1 VTANGVLHRHP
12 GHDRVGDV
20 EHSRKKHSCPLLNL
34 PAVRA
39 LGSEKQSH
47 PEGIMKGITI
57 SKLALAVVS
66 MAIVAHSQ
74 TASSESIS
82 TWSVQTNTPQWNQDL
97 GVTYTRQGCP
107 DSPASCLSFTGRI
120 ASSDKVKVVLAI
132 PLNSTTTAAYAR
144 QYSQLSLTSPFLAEI
159 SIDDF
164 VDQYRALSTAVPSVN
179 AAAVVAEVIA
189 NVKSDNPK
197 LAFGATIYENDLASS
212 LLQNASLPA
221 TTREKFDYIHLFLH
235 YRENGPNYS
244 TYVALAKA
252 MFPHAHII
260 AGSYAV
266 DRRAFLPCAQG
277 GTAECTVQQDFN
289 YFTESL
295 KIQVQELQ
303 SGAVDRIEFFPGYF
317 GTESQWTWSD
327 PKHCAATEVD
337 ECIANTVAMRDAA
350 IGILNGKVAPPTWLE
365 LSPSLFPP
373 VARYGQSAIMDS
385 AHDIMTIF
393 GGSDWT
399 LGLNDTWI
407 LAGADG
413 KRGTPAWYQLATVG
427 APPVGS
433 YSNGMY
439 DPTSD
444 RMIIY
449 GGATGTDV
457 WVLTNANAQSAV
469 KPTWTQLK
477 TAATVEN
484 VPSVLTGYEQC
495 TYDPVRNVMM
505 AYDSTAGVWVLT
517 HANGLGGMPTWTLLK
532 TSGTEPSGRSAFT
545 TVYDPTS
552 NRMIVF
558 GGQGGRVDFNDMW
571 ALTNANGQSGTPA
584 WIQLK
589 TGTATKPAPRSGHTA
604 VYDPANDA
612 MTIFSGIGQPADTW
626 TATHAIGATQAPVWK
641 LVDNGA
647 SGPLPRLN
655 ESTVLNTNSSS
666 MIIFGGIDTD
676 IRNTVAVLTPV
687 M

>member
-1 VTANGVLHRHP
+1 
-12 GHDRVGDV
+12 
-20 EHSRKKHSCPLLNL
+20 
-34 PAVRA
+34 
-39 LGSEKQSH
+39 
-47 PEGIMKGITI
+47 MKGITI
-57 SKLALAVVS
+57 SKFALAVVS
-66 MAIVAHSQ
+66 MATVAQSQ
-74 TASSESIS
+74 TTSTVPAESIS

-97 GVTYTRQGCP
+97 GVTYTRQGCSDP
-107 DSPASCLSFTGRI
+107 PASCMSFTGRI
-120 ASSDKVKVVLAI
+120 AASDKVKVVLTI
-132 PLNSTTTAAYAR
+132 PLNATTTASFAR
-144 QYSQLSLTSPFLAEI
+144 QYSQLSLSSPFLAEV

-164 VDQYRALSTAVPSVN
+164 VDQYRALSKAVPAVN
-179 AAAVVAEVIA
+179 PAAVVAEVIA

-197 LAFGATIYENDLASS
+197 LAFGATIYENDLANA

-221 TTREKFDYIHLFLH
+221 ATREKFDYIHLFIH
-235 YRENGPNYS
+235 YRENGTNYS
-244 TYVALAKA
+244 TYVAQAKA

-277 GTAECTVQQDFN
+277 GTALCTVEQD
-289 YFTESL
+289 YDLFTESL

-327 PKHCAATEVD
+327 PKHCDPTEVD
-337 ECIANTVAMRDAA
+337 ECIANTVAMREGA
-350 IGILNGKVAPPTWLE
+350 IGILNGKTAPPTWFNIAPAGFL
-365 LSPSLFPP
+365 P

-385 AHDIMTIF
+385 AHDVMTVF
-393 GGSDWT
+393 GGTDWT

-413 KRGTPAWYQLATVG
+413 KQGTPRWYQLATVG

-433 YSNGMY
+433 YSTGMY
-439 DPTSD
+439 DPASN

-449 GGATGTDV
+449 GGATGIDV
-457 WVLTNANAQSAV
+457 WVLTNPNAHTATQ
-469 KPTWTQLK
+469 PTWTQLK
-477 TAATVEN
+477 TSATIEN
-484 VPSVLTGYEQC
+484 MPSVLTGYEQC
-495 TYDPVRNVMM
+495 TYDPIRNVMM

-517 HANGLGGMPTWTLLK
+517 HANGLGGTPTWTMLNP
-532 TSGTEPSGRSAFT
+532 SGAGPSGRSAFT
-545 TVYDPTS
+545 AVYDPTS

-558 GGQGGRVDFNDMW
+558 GGQGGGSDFNDMW

-584 WIQLK
+584 WIKLT

-626 TATHAIGATQAPVWK
+626 TATHASGVNHAPVWK

-647 SGPLPRLN
+647 AGPLPRFN
-655 ESTVLNTNSSS
+655 ESAVLNTNSAS
-666 MIIFGGIDTD
+666 MIIFGGVDTD
-676 IRNTVAVLTPV
+676 IRDTTVVLTPV
-687 M
+687 L

>member
-1 VTANGVLHRHP
+1 
-12 GHDRVGDV
+12 
-20 EHSRKKHSCPLLNL
+20 
-34 PAVRA
+34 
-39 LGSEKQSH
+39 
-47 PEGIMKGITI
+47 MKGITI

-66 MAIVAHSQ
+66 MATVAHSQ
-74 TASSESIS
+74 TNSLAISSESIS
-82 TWSVQTNTPQWNQDL
+82 TWGVQTNTPQWNQDL

-107 DSPASCLSFTGRI
+107 DSPASCMSFTGRI
-120 ASSDKVKVVLAI
+120 AASDKVKVVLAI

-164 VDQYRALSTAVPSVN
+164 VDQYRALSKAVPAVN
-179 AAAVVAEVIA
+179 PAAVVAEVIA
-189 NVKSDNPK
+189 NVKIDNPK
-197 LAFGATIYENDLASS
+197 LAFGATIYETDLANA
-212 LLQNASLPA
+212 LLQNALLPA
-221 TTREKFDYIHLFLH
+221 ATREKFDYIHLFIH

-244 TYVALAKA
+244 TYVAQAKA

-277 GTAECTVQQDFN
+277 GKAECTVQQDFD

-303 SGAVDRIEFFPGYF
+303 TGAVDRIEFFPGYF

-327 PKHCAATEVD
+327 PKHCAASEFD

-350 IGILNGKVAPPTWLE
+350 VGILNGKVAPPSWLQ
-365 LSPSLFPP
+365 LAPAGFLP

-385 AHDIMTIF
+385 AHDVMTVF

-399 LGLNDTWI
+399 GGLNDTWVFG
-407 LAGADG
+407 GADG
-413 KRGTPAWYQLATVG
+413 RRGTPRWYQLATVG
-427 APPVGS
+427 APPVAS
-433 YSNGMY
+433 YSTGMY

-449 GGATGTDV
+449 GGATGMEV
-457 WVLTNANAQSAV
+457 WVLTNPNAQSAT
-469 KPTWTQLK
+469 KPTWTQLN
-477 TAATVEN
+477 TSATVEN
-484 VPSVLTGYEQC
+484 MPSVLTGYEQC
-495 TYDPVRNVMM
+495 TYDPIRNVMM
-505 AYDSTAGVWVLT
+505 VYDSTAGVWVLT
-517 HANGLGGMPTWTLLK
+517 HANGLGGTPTWTMLK

-558 GGQGGRVDFNDMW
+558 GGEGGGAEFNDMW
-571 ALTNANGQSGTPA
+571 ALTNANGQGGTPA
-584 WIQLK
+584 WIPLP
-589 TGTATKPAPRSGHTA
+589 TGTATKPAKRSGHTA
-604 VYDPANDA
+604 VYDLANDA
-612 MTIFSGIGQPADTW
+612 MTIFSGNGQPADTW
-626 TATHAIGATQAPVWK
+626 TASHASGLTQPPVWK

-647 SGPLPRLN
+647 SGPLPRLY
-655 ESTVLNTNSSS
+655 ESTVMDTNSSS
-666 MIIFGGIDTD
+666 MIVFGGLDTD

-687 M
+687 L